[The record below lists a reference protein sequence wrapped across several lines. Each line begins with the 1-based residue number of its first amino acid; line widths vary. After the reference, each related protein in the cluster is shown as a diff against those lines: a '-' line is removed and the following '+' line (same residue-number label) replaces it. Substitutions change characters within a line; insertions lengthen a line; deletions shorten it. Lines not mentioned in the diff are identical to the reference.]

1 MARLFFAIWPG
12 DEAART
18 LADVSLA
25 LAGLS
30 GGKPVPRE
38 KIHLT
43 LAFLGSLSPGEIGEA
58 TRIAAAVRSPRFG
71 FTLDH
76 VGSFRRA
83 RVAWAGPP
91 ETPAALAS
99 LQSNLAD
106 ALRGAGFRLDE
117 RPFAPHVT
125 LARKIER
132 AVPRAPMPPAEW
144 RVDELTL
151 ARSETGT
158 GRYSI
163 ADRWPLGG
171 T

>member
-12 DEAART
+12 EEAARS
-18 LADVSLA
+18 LADASLA
-25 LAGLS
+25 LAGLA
-30 GGKPVPRE
+30 GGKPVPRG

-43 LAFLGSLSPGEIGEA
+43 LVFLGSISPDETREAARIG
-58 TRIAAAVRSPRFG
+58 AAVRSPRFG
-71 FTLDH
+71 LALDH

-83 RVAWAGPP
+83 RVAWAGPS
-91 ETPAALAS
+91 EVPAPLAS
-99 LQSNLAD
+99 LQSGLEG
-106 ALRGAGFRLDE
+106 ALRGAGLRLDE

-132 AVPRAPMPPAEW
+132 DVPRAPLAQVEW

-158 GRYSI
+158 GRYTVLET
-163 ADRWPLGG
+163 WPLR
-171 T
+171 

>member
-12 DEAART
+12 EEAARS
-18 LADVSLA
+18 LAGVSLA
-25 LAGLS
+25 LAELA
-30 GGKPVPRE
+30 GGKPVPRG

-43 LAFLGSLSPGEIGEA
+43 LAFLGGISPGETGEA
-58 TRIAAAVRSPRFG
+58 ARIGAAVRSPPFG
-71 FTLDH
+71 LEIDH
-76 VGSFRRA
+76 VGSFRGA
-83 RVAWAGPP
+83 RVAWAGPS
-91 ETPAALAS
+91 EMPAALGS
-99 LQSNLAD
+99 LQSGLAD

-132 AVPRAPMPPAEW
+132 AVPRAPMPPVEW

-163 ADRWPLGG
+163 VERWRLR
-171 T
+171 